1 MFLTNII
8 ILTLTICIDSFL
20 LCLLNKNKKKR
31 DYFLIPLIFSFFQ
44 TSFLLTGYL
53 FGNFIEESIK
63 QHIKYVIF
71 IIFSSMGLKLV
82 IDILLNKGEEKTCQ
96 LTLKSTFL
104 QATITSF
111 DSIFLGIPFAFKDIN
126 IITLI
131 SITSVT
137 TITACLLGLL
147 SMNKIKKSY
156 EDKIG
161 IIGAIILFIFAFKS
175 LI

>member
-1 MFLTNII
+1 MILINLI

-20 LCLLNKNKKKR
+20 LCLLSKNKRKR
-31 DYFLIPLIFSFFQ
+31 DYLLIPLIFSFFQ
-44 TSFLLTGYL
+44 TSFLLTGYF
-53 FGNFIEESIK
+53 FGNFIEESLR

-71 IIFSSMGLKLV
+71 IIFSTMGLKLV
-82 IDILLNKGEEKTCQ
+82 IDTLINKGKEKTCQ

-104 QATITSF
+104 QAIITSF
-111 DSIFLGIPFAFKDIN
+111 DSIFLGIPFAFKDIS

-131 SITSVT
+131 STTSVT

-147 SMNKIKKSY
+147 LMNKIKESY
-156 EDKIG
+156 EDKIS
-161 IIGAIILFIFAFKS
+161 IIGAITLFIFAFKS